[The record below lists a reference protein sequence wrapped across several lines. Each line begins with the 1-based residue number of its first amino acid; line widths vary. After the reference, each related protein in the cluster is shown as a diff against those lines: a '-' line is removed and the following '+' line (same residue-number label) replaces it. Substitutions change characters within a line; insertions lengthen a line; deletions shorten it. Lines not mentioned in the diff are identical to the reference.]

1 MTLSGI
7 FYPYHFVRTILP
19 MPFCPISFCPYTILS
34 IPFCPYHF
42 VRIPFCPCHFVRYHF
57 VRSPLIFF
65 ALCSTSIF
73 TWLTPGKLKEF
84 CRSHADLSYSFSAHY
99 SELRSS
105 QVFSKRSSVIISK
118 APD

>member
-42 VRIPFCPCHFVRYHF
+42 VRIPFCPCHFVQYHF
-57 VRSPLIFF
+57 VRIPFFHTILSVYHFVHTILSCSLIW
-65 ALCSTSIF
+65 IM
-73 TWLTPGKLKEF
+73 GG
-84 CRSHADLSYSFSAHY
+84 DLGEGLGDTHTF
-99 SELRSS
+99 
-105 QVFSKRSSVIISK
+105 
-118 APD
+118 